1 MRMNLHLVSDST
13 GETVRSISRAC
24 MAQFEG
30 VEVDEHIWPLVRS
43 EAHLISLIDEVE
55 AKPGVILYTLV
66 DPKLSEAIKRETT
79 RRQIP
84 CIPVLEPVIGSLA
97 RHLGIEAKGLP
108 GRQHVL
114 DAEYFGRIDAMQF
127 ALAHDD
133 GQATWNLDQADV
145 VLLGV
150 SRTSKSP
157 TCVYLANRGV
167 KAANVPF
174 VPGVALPDSLMGLDP
189 ARGPLVVGLTK
200 DPARLVQI
208 RRNRL
213 RMLKEDADTD
223 YVDIDTV
230 KAEVNACR
238 RLCAQKGW
246 PVIDVTR
253 RSIEETAT
261 TILTYLDRRERV
273 HG

>member
-43 EAHLISLIDEVE
+43 QAHLVSLMDEVE
-55 AKPGVILYTLV
+55 AKPGVVLYTLV
-66 DPKLSEAIKRETT
+66 DPDLSETIKRETT

-84 CIPVLEPVIGSLA
+84 CIPVLEPVITSLA
-97 RHLGIEAKGLP
+97 RHLGVEAKGLP

-145 VLLGV
+145 VLIGV

-174 VPGVALPDSLMGLDP
+174 VPGVALPDSLMALDP
-189 ARGPLVVGLTK
+189 ASGPLVVGLTK

-213 RMLKEDADTD
+213 RMLKEDGDSD

-238 RLCAQKGW
+238 RLCAEKGW

-261 TILTYLDRRERV
+261 TVLTHLNRRGRG